1 MPPHATDGQS
11 RQRWQPIYN
20 LVLSLLTDP
29 RYFYV
34 LAALVLV
41 EDALLTQLIIRFV
54 PYTEIDWETYIYQL
68 ELYLKG
74 ERDYSLITGPT
85 GPIVYP
91 AGHVH
96 IHHAVFRLTD
106 SGTNLEAGQQIYAV
120 LYLALLALTCG
131 IYGRAGG
138 VPNWVLMLLPLSK
151 RLHSIFILRLFNDCW
166 VTVFSHAA
174 VLAYAHAFD
183 LVGTVLLGCALS
195 VKMSAL
201 LYLPGL
207 LVVLFK
213 RRGLVGTL
221 LHVTVLVSTQIIAGL
236 PFLLAHPRSYL
247 KYSYEFSRAFLY
259 KWTVN
264 WRFVGEETFLSNW
277 WARGLLAAH
286 IATLVA
292 FGLFKW
298 CRREGGAL
306 QVISNGIS
314 NPLRHPEGC
323 VVSSDYTT
331 TVLFTSNLIGILF
344 ARSLHYQFY
353 SWYAMQRPFLVWR
366 TRYPI
371 VLKLALLFAIEYA
384 WNVYPSTT
392 LSSAVLCAANAA
404 LVIGIWSGYP
414 EGITTVPTVGRDKT
428 E

>member
-1 MPPHATDGQS
+1 MQPPSHIA
-11 RQRWQPIYN
+11 RAR
-20 LVLSLLTDP
+20 
-29 RYFYV
+29 
-34 LAALVLV
+34 
-41 EDALLTQLIIRFV
+41 
-54 PYTEIDWETYIYQL
+54 
-68 ELYLKG
+68 
-74 ERDYSLITGPT
+74 
-85 GPIVYP
+85 YP

-183 LVGTVLLGCALS
+183 LVGTVLLGYVLSPAPLFVSNVQSSCALS

-323 VVSSDYTT
+323 VVSSDCG
-331 TVLFTSNLIGILF
+331 S
-344 ARSLHYQFY
+344 
-353 SWYAMQRPFLVWR
+353 
-366 TRYPI
+366 
-371 VLKLALLFAIEYA
+371 
-384 WNVYPSTT
+384 
-392 LSSAVLCAANAA
+392 
-404 LVIGIWSGYP
+404 
-414 EGITTVPTVGRDKT
+414 VPVAGSCRH
-428 E
+428 